1 MLFRIRRFEDSGVKF
16 MLARHSG
23 GCFAADELSHENEL
37 VLRVAAALA
46 ALLMAYAPEL
56 GLQSA
61 GMSVDVSDDVVHD
74 LIPGRS
80 SKFTVPTVELGC
92 HLVWAGG
99 SRITHVER
107 MGWLIPARQAEN
119 AWFASMR

>member
-1 MLFRIRRFEDSGVKF
+1 

-23 GCFAADELSHENEL
+23 GCVAADEISHENNL

-46 ALLMAYAPEL
+46 VLLMAYAPEL

-80 SKFTVPTVELGC
+80 SEVTVPTVELGC
-92 HLVWAGG
+92 HPCMGGWKSNNSRRADGLAHPGASGGKCVVCIHALRAG
-99 SRITHVER
+99 
-107 MGWLIPARQAEN
+107 P
-119 AWFASMR
+119 